1 MTFQTMATLP
11 DSLQNILPTKQDIIV
26 ASSEVAPSV
35 SFESSEVNSDDDTVE
50 SPQDAL
56 VQPLELEEKST
67 LSDIEVSD
75 EQNIATGLISLQIL
89 QVVATYGS
97 VSGQSDAARQG
108 FSAYLPLV
116 EKQVHAGEPIQLLL
130 SGFPF
135 KAPFSSGH
143 VLGQTPDLGEQ
154 LALEH
159 LNGICSN
166 IAAIY
171 DKGAKIFICSN
182 GLLPTVLSPWNSCT
196 AVELDGSYRCAS
208 ANELRNNEAYELI
221 YGTGGAPSHYRAKS
235 DMWDWKADGIDVDF
249 EHLYP
254 TGIIVRPKGLSPA
267 EAQSMLMLP
276 MKKVRSMSQ
285 HFSPIVLRGFKDTTE
300 EEHFLA
306 KGHELGE
313 ILTWT
318 FGQILKVKDS
328 GEVDRNANN
337 VTSNE
342 AMPMHFDGVFKFIDK
357 VDPETGAVTKV
368 LTPPRYQY
376 FTCLSTAPKGDGYT
390 LFADSRLFF
399 QHLPSP
405 FSLSRLERLT
415 WSMVNDGFWS
425 AKQTGLPLVVKHKET
440 GAACLR
446 WHQPWTKTKFSKY
459 FIEIENDEA
468 SEELVDVINT
478 LLYDYRVCLRFEWEQ
493 GDLLINDNDG
503 ICWELRARDV
513 ADPLRLSTSMNS
525 GTSLGFDRIQDI

>member
-1 MTFQTMATLP
+1 MAYARTSLLSTARALKSTSVRPVCYIMVCIPLISTFTLR
-11 DSLQNILPTKQDIIV
+11 LIIV
-26 ASSEVAPSV
+26 DLLEVPKDVVLSYQTALRVLAKERGLQHLDFVELSDVLQFDAIDHLKNQTSV
-35 SFESSEVNSDDDTVE
+35 LARSTTYATALSANKADYIQLGCDTVGIPRA
-50 SPQDAL
+50 SNAL
-56 VQPLELEEKST
+56 PVTFLYKAKS
-67 LSDIEVSD
+67 S
-75 EQNIATGLISLQIL
+75 ISL
-89 QVVATYGS
+89 VPW
-97 VSGQSDAARQG
+97 QSCI
-108 FSAYLPLV
+108 S
-116 EKQVHAGEPIQLLL
+116 I
-130 SGFPF
+130 
-135 KAPFSSGH
+135 
-143 VLGQTPDLGEQ
+143 
-154 LALEH
+154 
-159 LNGICSN
+159 
-166 IAAIY
+166 
-171 DKGAKIFICSN
+171 
-182 GLLPTVLSPWNSCT
+182 
-196 AVELDGSYRCAS
+196 ELDGSYRS
-208 ANELRNNEAYELI
+208 ALADDLRDDKTYELVF
-221 YGTGGAPSHYRAKS
+221 GRNGAPSHYRAKS
-235 DMWDWKADGIDVDF
+235 EMWNWKSDGIDVDF

-254 TGIIVRPKGLSPA
+254 TGIIVRPKYEPP
-267 EAQSMLMLP
+267 SMIALP
-276 MKKVRSMSQ
+276 MQKVRTLSQ

-399 QHLPSP
+399 EHLPSP
-405 FSLSRLERLT
+405 FSLSRLEKLT

-468 SEELVDVINT
+468 GEELVNVINT
-478 LLYDYRVCLRFEWEQ
+478 FLYDYRVCLRFEWEQ
-493 GDLLINDNDG
+493 GDLLINDN
-503 ICWELRARDV
+503 V
-513 ADPLRLSTSMNS
+513 SMLHTRTAFMNNCEREMWRIH
-525 GTSLGFDRIQDI
+525 FD